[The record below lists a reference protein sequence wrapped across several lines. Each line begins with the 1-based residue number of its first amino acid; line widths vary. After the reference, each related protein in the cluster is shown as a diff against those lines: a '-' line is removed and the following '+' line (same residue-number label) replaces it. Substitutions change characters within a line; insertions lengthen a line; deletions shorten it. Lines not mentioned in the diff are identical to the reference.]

1 MRINKYSEVFVKGD
15 FLKDKYDYNV
25 FEDMLSSPENFF
37 MSDQKNYII
46 GRGNRGYPI
55 WIWTKDNIEEEKVN
69 ELENILRKEYLL
81 DSKNNITC
89 KKELFPYLNKD
100 FPNNSDY
107 HEIASLICKELK
119 PVELSIGYIDRANY
133 GDKTLLA
140 NYWIANCEEIYKD
153 KKVSFQESLVE
164 VDSWI
169 KNDNFFV
176 WRNGTGKAVSIASV
190 NIINNEAIISHVF
203 TPKEERK
210 KGYCKSLIH
219 EITKEI
225 LDNKLIPLLYTDHQY
240 KISNHTY
247 SNLGYVERCVLI
259 NININKIK

>member
-1 MRINKYSEVFVKGD
+1 MRINKYCEVFAKGD
-15 FLKDKYDYNV
+15 FLKDKYDFNV
-25 FEDMLSSPENFF
+25 FEDMLESPENYFV
-37 MSDQKNYII
+37 SDKTNYII
-46 GRGNRGYPI
+46 GRGNKQYPI
-55 WIWTKDNIEEEKVN
+55 WIWTKDNIEEKVVKEIETVLKN
-69 ELENILRKEYLL
+69 EYLL
-81 DSKNNITC
+81 DSNNNVTC

-107 HEIASLICKELK
+107 HEIASLTCKKLN

-153 KKVSFQESLVE
+153 KKVTFQESLIE
-164 VDSWI
+164 VDEWI
-169 KNDNFFV
+169 KRDNFFV

-190 NIINNEAIISHVF
+190 NIINDEAIISHVF

-219 EITKEI
+219 ERTKEI
-225 LDNKLIPLLYTDHQY
+225 MENNLVPLLYTDHLY
-240 KISNHTY
+240 KVSNHTY
-247 SNLGYVERCVLI
+247 SKLGYEERCVLI
-259 NININKIK
+259 NINIKK